1 MTTDATFLLLGGG
14 KIEHSIFHFFV
25 CLTFAA
31 AKVQQ
36 ICDIRK
42 KKLIFGSILGSLGS
56 QKKSQPFRVTI
67 YYL

>member
-25 CLTFAA
+25 FLTFAA

-42 KKLIFGSILGSLGS
+42 RFGEKKCGGRRA
-56 QKKSQPFRVTI
+56 QHMYPT
-67 YYL
+67 